1 MARQAGEVAAKID
14 GPVASFEVE
23 VGEAESNGRIAEI
36 AAAQRVRPDEVRTEL
51 SRTGRIREVAMSIQQ
66 AKAADRVVDT
76 AKVTEM
82 PAEDWNK
89 EVEKRVEERK
99 KKAAAG

>member
-1 MARQAGEVAAKID
+1 
-14 GPVASFEVE
+14 
-23 VGEAESNGRIAEI
+23 
-36 AAAQRVRPDEVRTEL
+36 
-51 SRTGRIREVAMSIQQ
+51 MSIQQ